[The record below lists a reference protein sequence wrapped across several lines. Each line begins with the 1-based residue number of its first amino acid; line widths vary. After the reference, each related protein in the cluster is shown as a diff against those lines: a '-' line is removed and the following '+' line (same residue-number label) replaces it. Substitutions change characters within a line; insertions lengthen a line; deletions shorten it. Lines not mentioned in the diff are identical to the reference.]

1 MKQANA
7 PVETYHDT
15 RTRGKMACI
24 NKQYM
29 GGMPSYAFYAPGIY
43 IYIYILPVG
52 DLPSMIG
59 FSRLRFHQLQ
69 PART

>member
-43 IYIYILPVG
+43 IYI
-52 DLPSMIG
+52 
-59 FSRLRFHQLQ
+59 FCQLVIYRQ
-69 PART
+69 